1 MFATLTRW
9 DQKGSLAKLIEVS
22 QIQIRSR
29 RYRVTQKKRE
39 YAVAVEGVGTR
50 KIAVEV
56 GVGCK
61 KYIMCLPSLSYQ
73 KQHTMNI
80 G

>member
-1 MFATLTRW
+1 VFAMSTRW

-56 GVGCK
+56 GVGCENNLCV
-61 KYIMCLPSLSYQ
+61 CLPPYLI
-73 KQHTMNI
+73 KNNTP
-80 G
+80 